1 MVTILTLTLWA
12 TIVFVVYNKIGFNE
26 IYKSYCLWF
35 SKGYWQKR
43 YNVVEAAA
51 WTAKL
56 LVILP
61 AIIFGKE
68 VIWAHFITL
77 MTSALLIWVSEQK
90 LLPTLVAFNSLWIG
104 ISSFI
109 IIRYYIG

>member
-1 MVTILTLTLWA
+1 MVLILTLTLWA